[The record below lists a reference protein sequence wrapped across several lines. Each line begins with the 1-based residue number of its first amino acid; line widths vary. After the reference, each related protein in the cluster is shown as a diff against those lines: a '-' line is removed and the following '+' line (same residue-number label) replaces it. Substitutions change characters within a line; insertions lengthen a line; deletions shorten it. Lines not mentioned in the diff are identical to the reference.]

1 MSFIGLVTRKEEDT
15 GVSLV
20 AKVVTPSKKKSAK
33 KTFKVKVKA
42 NNLDD
47 FSCCVIDHATA
58 KSAIEGSQDL
68 SAVVNDFEF
77 VYNGVN
83 GTSIA
88 YKLIDTTTPGI
99 SSYITEDGKLSHR
112 PKFGDNTV
120 SGYIEITVSKGE
132 AQVQSRIIITLQP
145 LTSEE
150 ILNDSNIISDAVL
163 WNYIRNGNSAQNNIV
178 NNLNLIT
185 SIETEKSA
193 EPITIEYT
201 VTDNTLAYS
210 KPYNRARIDATT
222 GQLTR
227 PSYKDACAM
236 VETHK
241 TTDINVAVVN
251 TADNGAMGRCI
262 RIGGLKLVAKATL
275 GETIRTISYN
285 LSTLSMY
292 ITCLEVLNVV
302 AKQICMFR
310 QDYTK
315 MEYCDDADQTTFETI
330 TAPASGG
337 TTKVRAYY
345 GAVAE
350 SFSCPELLLEANDIL
365 GVNVTNQIKAHD
377 GGEYPSAGMMATAFS
392 GGFVQ
397 EADGDGDRLYYDALT
412 IDFNAINSASD
423 ELKKFAV
430 FTTIKASG
438 YSTDGRNPQ
447 GGQMTQTRKIRFKVN
462 TAAMSVNS
470 GGSTSET

>member
-15 GVSLV
+15 GVSLI

-58 KSAIEGSQDL
+58 KNNIESSQDL

-83 GTSIA
+83 GTNIA
-88 YKLIDTTTPGI
+88 YRLIDTTTPGI

-112 PKFGDNTV
+112 PKFGDKTV
-120 SGYIEITVSKGE
+120 SGYVEITVTKGE

-145 LTSEE
+145 LTAEE
-150 ILNDSNIISDAVL
+150 ILNDNNIISDALL
-163 WNYIRNGNSAQNNIV
+163 WNFIRNGNSAQNNVV
-178 NNLNLIT
+178 NNLNLIKE
-185 SIETEKSA
+185 IETDKSA
-193 EPITIEYT
+193 TPIAIEYT
-201 VTDNTLAYS
+201 VTDNTLGYA
-210 KPYNRARIDATT
+210 KPYDNARINAET
-222 GQLTR
+222 GQLIR
-227 PSYKDACAM
+227 PTYKEACAM

-262 RIGGLKLVAKATL
+262 RIGGLKLLAKATL
-275 GETIRTISYN
+275 GEAVRTINYN

-292 ITCLEVLNVV
+292 LTCNEVLSAVSS
-302 AKQICMFR
+302 QICMFR

-315 MEYCDDADQTTFETI
+315 MEYCDDADNTTFETL

-337 TTKVRAYY
+337 TTKIRAYY

-350 SFSCPELLLEANDIL
+350 SFSYPELLLEANDIL
-365 GVNVTNQIKAHD
+365 GVNVTNQVKAYD
-377 GGEYPSAGMMATAFS
+377 GGEYPSANMMATAFG
-392 GGFVQ
+392 GGFV
-397 EADGDGDRLYYDALT
+397 EETDGDGDRLYYDALT
-412 IDFNAINSASD
+412 IDYDAINSASD

-430 FTTIKASG
+430 FTNIKASG

-447 GGQMTQTRKIRFKVN
+447 GGQLTQTRKIRFKVN
-462 TAAMSVNS
+462 TAAMS
-470 GGSTSET
+470 